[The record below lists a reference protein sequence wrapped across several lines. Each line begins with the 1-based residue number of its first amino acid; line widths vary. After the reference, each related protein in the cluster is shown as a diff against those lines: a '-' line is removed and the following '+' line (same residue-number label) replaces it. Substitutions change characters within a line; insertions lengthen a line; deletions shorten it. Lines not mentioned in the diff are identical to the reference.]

1 MLEAVGEELSGRGWR
16 VLRTDGTPSERRLP
30 FAALHKL
37 LRPIIGEAG
46 RLHARQRHALLRVFG
61 LEDGAA
67 PGLFLVALAALELLA
82 ERAILGPVLVLV
94 EDTQWLDRSTADVL
108 GFVARRL
115 ESDPVLLLASGRD
128 VDSDPLADSGLPE
141 LHLSALDAASSAAL
155 LDASS
160 PELRASRRRIVLDAA
175 AGNPLALV
183 ELPKA
188 LEDSV
193 GETEVAGRLPMTDRL
208 ERAFAARAS
217 ELPGAVGD
225 LVLLAALNDSDS
237 LAEVIAAAAVMRADA
252 SVDDLGVAASAGLI
266 VVAESVVRF
275 RHPLVRSAIYRSASV
290 GRRQAAHAALA
301 GVLVGDPNRSV
312 WHRAASVLGPD
323 EELAAELEDVA
334 LRARRRGAID
344 MAVAAC
350 DVRPSSATYGHTGP
364 GGFSVRRS
372 WRSSWARSISADICC
387 GRLEAWTSKRPIAC
401 GSSGSENSPT
411 SA

>member
-1 MLEAVGEELSGRGWR
+1 MTARALVGREHELETIERLVAGVDEGGRSLVIRGAPGVGKSALLEAVGEELSGRGWR

-217 ELPGAVGD
+217 ELPVQ
-225 LVLLAALNDSDS
+225 S
-237 LAEVIAAAAVMRADA
+237 VI
-252 SVDDLGVAASAGLI
+252 L
-266 VVAESVVRF
+266 
-275 RHPLVRSAIYRSASV
+275 
-290 GRRQAAHAALA
+290 
-301 GVLVGDPNRSV
+301 
-312 WHRAASVLGPD
+312 
-323 EELAAELEDVA
+323 
-334 LRARRRGAID
+334 
-344 MAVAAC
+344 C
-350 DVRPSSATYGHTGP
+350 
-364 GGFSVRRS
+364 FSRRS
-372 WRSSWARSISADICC
+372 TTPTVSPRSLLR
-387 GRLEAWTSKRPIAC
+387 RP
-401 GSSGSENSPT
+401 
-411 SA
+411 